1 MPPHTHRPSPASTP
15 LRVQFNDWECCQGN
29 KQADGERD
37 EGVGRVELWTLGT
50 SWRHT
55 KTATLSLLLS
65 FHQSSRHSS
74 TNHKRLSISLF
85 SSSFLSPPALY
96 SSVHTIF
103 YQSCVL
109 LYILPILTSSDFCFP
124 LLCYRQGSLFFSLK
138 CFYWTSSIKTY
149 WSSIWRKYWIHVL
162 IYRARRTILFP
173 SFYNL
178 NLRLSIHQGALK
190 IRYQISGNVRID
202 FKAKLH

>member
-1 MPPHTHRPSPASTP
+1 MPPHTPTFPCFHSTESTVQR
-15 LRVQFNDWECCQGN
+15 LRVLSGQQTGRRRAGWRSGKSWALNFRNKLASYQDCYSFSLAVFSSVLSPLIHKPQEALNQSFLFQF
-29 KQADGERD
+29 
-37 EGVGRVELWTLGT
+37 
-50 SWRHT
+50 S
-55 KTATLSLLLS
+55 LSSCALLLCS
-65 FHQSSRHSS
+65 
-74 TNHKRLSISLF
+74 
-85 SSSFLSPPALY
+85 Y
-96 SSVHTIF
+96 YF

-124 LLCYRQGSLFFSLK
+124 LLCYRQGSFFSLK
-138 CFYWTSSIKTY
+138 RFYWTSSIKTY